1 VHDAWVR
8 RWSRSPTKRQT
19 RQTNKKIQVFETL
32 STANQTFR
40 LSSKFWCNEERSQK
54 QKPQRRSKEELQMDY
69 FRAGGASTE
78 TEEQERRR
86 KRDEAL
92 AWAKKRREQR
102 KQKEAAAAAAE
113 DPDAEGG
120 AAPQSQG
127 WGMDT
132 LNPWGSKRKGPLP
145 TKASLRSNEP
155 QPKLFGFIPTSAP
168 RTAPSHHICHH
179 PSKDRY
185 GHH

>member
-1 VHDAWVR
+1 MHDACVR
-8 RWSRSPTKRQT
+8 RWARSPTKRQT
-19 RQTNKKIQVFETL
+19 RHTNKKIQSFPKHFRNGKRNVLAFIEIL
-32 STANQTFR
+32 GNQRTKAKTTEQEQ
-40 LSSKFWCNEERSQK
+40 SD
-54 QKPQRRSKEELQMDY
+54 ELQMDY
-69 FRAGGASTE
+69 FRAGGASAE

-102 KQKEAAAAAAE
+102 KQKEAAAAAAAE
-113 DPDAEGG
+113 DAEGG
-120 AAPQSQG
+120 AAPQGQG

-168 RTAPSHHICHH
+168 RTAPAHHICH
-179 PSKDRY
+179 PSIHQKI

>member
-1 VHDAWVR
+1 LGK
-8 RWSRSPTKRQT
+8 TKRT
-19 RQTNKKIQVFETL
+19 TKAKTTE
-32 STANQTFR
+32 
-40 LSSKFWCNEERSQK
+40 QK
-54 QKPQRRSKEELQMDY
+54 QSDELQMDY

-102 KQKEAAAAAAE
+102 KQKEAAAAAAAE
-113 DPDAEGG
+113 DAEGG
-120 AAPQSQG
+120 AAPQGQG

-168 RTAPSHHICHH
+168 RTAPSHHICH
-179 PSKDRY
+179 PSIKI

>member
-1 VHDAWVR
+1 
-8 RWSRSPTKRQT
+8 
-19 RQTNKKIQVFETL
+19 
-32 STANQTFR
+32 
-40 LSSKFWCNEERSQK
+40 
-54 QKPQRRSKEELQMDY
+54 MDY

-102 KQKEAAAAAAE
+102 KQKEAAAAAAAE
-113 DPDAEGG
+113 DPDAEGA

-168 RTAPSHHICHH
+168 QRDEEIGYQYEASMMDKVRWSLIDAKHKVTPSRTRCCCCCSCTLCIVVGAVIAAIVLGVLAIGFIIKH
-179 PSKDRY
+179 PQLLAL
-185 GHH
+185 